1 MVYEQF
7 DAGDSID
14 LIAQAYDLDRDA
26 VEEALRYEAPRRKEA
41 PQAGSLV
48 GLGRETFFLNHAH
61 PR

>member
-26 VEEALRYEAPRRKEA
+26 AEEALRYEAPRRKEA
-41 PQAGSLV
+41 PPGWVTGGA
-48 GLGRETFFLNHAH
+48 RRRTFFLNHAH